1 MNTMKDKRKHEF
13 LNPEDWQGFTKYLS
27 ETNRFILSDYWEE
40 FVNTIIDTAHKRA
53 KTLEKGKTLVRA
65 RIGTSWVEFDDGD
78 EQPYPI
84 SPHKMGPPPKHLAS
98 AGRSNS
104 EGIPY
109 LYLATQVDTAVAEVR
124 PWIGAEVT
132 IGFFK
137 ILSDLNIVDT
147 SGDKPKSTLSLYE
160 FVNIDQEDFDIRR
173 KPNHVYTS
181 VEKEEYIWGDINST
195 FSRPISPNDSLLKY
209 LPTQFVSEKLKT
221 EGYDGVAYRSSLNEK
236 GYNIAL
242 FDPQK
247 AKCINCRMYKI
258 KKMTYDFE
266 ESGNAISVSDDG
278 KVLYPRIVAYKPLD
292 DSKQKKKDPDKMKSH
307 NKANSTDGKS
317 LAAD

>member
-1 MNTMKDKRKHEF
+1 MEDKGKHEF
-13 LNPEDWQGFTKYLS
+13 LNPEDWQRFTKYLS
-27 ETNRFILSDYWEE
+27 ETNRFILSDYWEK
-40 FVNTIIDTAHKRA
+40 FVDTIIGTAHKRV
-53 KTLEKGKTLVRA
+53 KTLEKGKILVRA
-65 RIGTSWVEFDDGD
+65 RIGASWVEFDDGD

-84 SPHKMGPPPKHLAS
+84 SPHEMGAPPKNLAS
-98 AGRSNS
+98 AGRLNS

-109 LYLATQVDTAVAEVR
+109 LYLATQVETAVAEVR

-137 ILSDLNIVDT
+137 ILSNLSIVDT
-147 SGDKPKSTLSLYE
+147 SDDKPKNTLSLYE
-160 FVNIDQEDFDIRR
+160 FVNIDKEDFDIRR
-173 KPNHVYTS
+173 RSNHGYTS
-181 VEKEEYIWGDINST
+181 VEKEEYIWGDINSA

-221 EGYDGVAYRSSLNEK
+221 EGYDGVAYSSSLNEK

-242 FDPQK
+242 FDPLK
-247 AKCINCRMYKI
+247 AKCTGCSMYEI

-266 ESGNAISVSDDG
+266 ESGNAISLSDDD

-292 DSKQKKKDPDKMKSH
+292 DSKRKKKDHNNLKSH
-307 NKANSTDGKS
+307 NIANS
-317 LAAD
+317 ADAKKPRG

>member
-1 MNTMKDKRKHEF
+1 MEDKGKHEF
-13 LNPEDWQGFTKYLS
+13 LNPEDWQRFTKYLS
-27 ETNRFILSDYWEE
+27 ETNRFILSDYWEK
-40 FVNTIIDTAHKRA
+40 FVDTLISTAHKRV
-53 KTLEKGKTLVRA
+53 KIFEKDKILVRA

-84 SPHKMGPPPKHLAS
+84 SPHEMGSPPKHLAP

-109 LYLATQVDTAVAEVR
+109 LYLATQIETAVAEVR

-137 ILSDLNIVDT
+137 ILSDLSIVDT
-147 SGDKPKSTLSLYE
+147 SDDKPKNTLSLYE
-160 FVNIDQEDFDIRR
+160 FVNIDKEDFDIRR
-173 KPNHVYTS
+173 RSNHRYTS
-181 VEKEEYIWGDINST
+181 VEKEEYIWGDINSA
-195 FSRPISPNDSLLKY
+195 FSRPTSPNDSLLKY

-221 EGYDGVAYRSSLNEK
+221 EGYDGVAYKSSLNEK

-242 FDPQK
+242 FDPLK
-247 AKCINCRMYKI
+247 AKCTGCRMYEI

-266 ESGNAISVSDDG
+266 ESGNAISLSDND
-278 KVLYPRIVAYKPLD
+278 KVLYPRIVSYKPLD
-292 DSKQKKKDPDKMKSH
+292 DSKLKKKDD
-307 NKANSTDGKS
+307 NN
-317 LAAD
+317 

>member
-1 MNTMKDKRKHEF
+1 MITMEDKEKHEF
-13 LNPEDWQGFTKYLS
+13 LNPEDWQGFTRYLS
-27 ETNRFILSDYWEE
+27 ETNRFILSDYWEK
-40 FVNTIIDTAHKRA
+40 FVDTIIGTAHKRV

-84 SPHKMGPPPKHLAS
+84 SPHEMGPPPKHLAS

-109 LYLATQVDTAVAEVR
+109 LYLATQVETAVAEVR

-137 ILSDLNIVDT
+137 ILSDLSIVDT
-147 SGDKPKSTLSLYE
+147 SDDKPKNTLSLYE
-160 FVNIDQEDFDIRR
+160 FVNMDKEDFDIRR
-173 KPNHVYTS
+173 KPNHGYTS
-181 VEKEEYIWGDINST
+181 VEKEEYIWGDINSA
-195 FSRPISPNDSLLKY
+195 FSRPISPNEPLLKY
-209 LPTQFVSEKLKT
+209 LPTQFVSEKLKI
-221 EGYDGVAYRSSLNEK
+221 EGYDGVAYKSSLNEK

-242 FDPQK
+242 FDPLK
-247 AKCINCRMYKI
+247 AKCTGCRMYEI

-266 ESGNAISVSDDG
+266 ESGNAISLSDDD
-278 KVLYPRIVAYKPLD
+278 KVLYPRIVAYKALD
-292 DSKQKKKDPDKMKSH
+292 DSKREKKDPNKLKS
-307 NKANSTDGKS
+307 NNFANS
-317 LAAD
+317 ADAEKPRG